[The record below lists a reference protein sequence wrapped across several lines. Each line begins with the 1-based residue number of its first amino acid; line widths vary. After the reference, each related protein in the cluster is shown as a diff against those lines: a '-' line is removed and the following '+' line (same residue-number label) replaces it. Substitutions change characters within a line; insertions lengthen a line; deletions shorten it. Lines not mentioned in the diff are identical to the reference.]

1 METQERVFDIIR
13 ELSGVENVELNAS
26 LQDDISLDSLGM
38 VTLLIM
44 IEDELKIELDEAD
57 MNPFDL
63 LTVDNVV
70 TLVKKYTEA
79 NHGKEG

>member
-44 IEDELKIELDEAD
+44 IEDEFKIELDEAD

-70 TLVKKYTEA
+70 TLVKKYAEA
-79 NHGKEG
+79 NHA

>member
-1 METQERVFDIIR
+1 MEAQERVFDIIR

-44 IEDELKIELDEAD
+44 IEDEFKIELDEAD

-63 LTVDNVV
+63 LSVDNVV

-79 NHGKEG
+79 NHE

>member
-1 METQERVFDIIR
+1 MEAQERVFDIIR

-44 IEDELKIELDEAD
+44 IEDEFKIELDEAD

-79 NHGKEG
+79 NHE

>member
-13 ELSGVENVELNAS
+13 ELSGVEKVELNAS

-44 IEDELKIELDEAD
+44 IEDEFKIELDEAD

-79 NHGKEG
+79 NHE

>member
-79 NHGKEG
+79 NHE

>member
-13 ELSGVENVELNAS
+13 ELSGVENVELNSS

-44 IEDELKIELDEAD
+44 IEDEFKIELDEAD

-79 NHGKEG
+79 NHE

>member
-44 IEDELKIELDEAD
+44 IEDEFKIELDEAD

-63 LTVDNVV
+63 LTVDNVA

-79 NHGKEG
+79 NHE

>member
-1 METQERVFDIIR
+1 MKTQERVFDIIR

-44 IEDELKIELDEAD
+44 IEDEFKIELDEAD

-79 NHGKEG
+79 NHE

>member
-44 IEDELKIELDEAD
+44 IEDEFKIELDEAD

-79 NHGKEG
+79 NHE

>member
-1 METQERVFDIIR
+1 MEAQERVFDIIR
-13 ELSGVENVELNAS
+13 ELSGTENVELDAS
-26 LQDDISLDSLGM
+26 LQEDISLDSLGM

-44 IEDELKIELDEAD
+44 IEDEFKIELDEAD

-63 LTVDNVV
+63 LTVDNVA

-79 NHGKEG
+79 NHE

>member
-1 METQERVFDIIR
+1 MEAQERVFDIIR
-13 ELSGVENVELNAS
+13 ELSGVEKVELNAS

-44 IEDELKIELDEAD
+44 IEDEFKIELDEAD

-79 NHGKEG
+79 NHE

>member
-44 IEDELKIELDEAD
+44 IEDEFKIELDEAD

-70 TLVKKYTEA
+70 TLVKKYMEA
-79 NHGKEG
+79 NHE

>member
-44 IEDELKIELDEAD
+44 IEDEFKVELDEAD
-57 MNPFDL
+57 MNPFGL

-79 NHGKEG
+79 NHE

>member
-13 ELSGVENVELNAS
+13 ELSGVDNVELNAS

-44 IEDELKIELDEAD
+44 IEDEFKVELDEAD

-79 NHGKEG
+79 NHE

>member
-26 LQDDISLDSLGM
+26 LQGDISLDSLGM

-44 IEDELKIELDEAD
+44 IEDEFKIELDEAD

-70 TLVKKYTEA
+70 TLVKK
-79 NHGKEG
+79 